1 METMLFVSV
10 LWFMLL
16 YLSTIFANTFTE
28 KVLGQV
34 KGAERDMMIDQI
46 KPLLSQL
53 KKFSYGKQIVAIEKL
68 IVDPNA
74 PTVSPN
80 SSTTPPASHK
90 SSPQPSRRSLTD
102 MEGCRPP
109 VGGAAPPTPPPT
121 DTQSLHGGSATD
133 GSVDGPTEPF
143 KGLATSSV
151 AAISDTPR
159 AGTDMPLGITIPSQ
173 PHA

>member
-1 METMLFVSV
+1 MLI
-10 LWFMLL
+10 L
-16 YLSTIFANTFTE
+16 ATE

-34 KGAERDMMIDQI
+34 KGSEREMIIDEI

-53 KKFSYGKQIVAIEKL
+53 KKFSYGKQIMAIEKL

-74 PTVSPN
+74 PTVAAN

-90 SSPQPSRRSLTD
+90 SSPQPSRRSLAE
-102 MEGCRPP
+102 MRPL

-133 GSVDGPTEPF
+133 GSVDGPVESS
-143 KGLATSSV
+143 KGLATTSI
-151 AAISDTPR
+151 AAIPDSTTATHQTEAEVTVAVSAPSESR
-159 AGTDMPLGITIPSQ
+159 A
-173 PHA
+173 

>member
-1 METMLFVSV
+1 MLIV
-10 LWFMLL
+10 
-16 YLSTIFANTFTE
+16 ATE

-34 KGAERDMMIDQI
+34 KGSEREMIIDEI

-53 KKFSYGKQIVAIEKL
+53 KKFSYGKQIMAIEKL

-74 PTVSPN
+74 PTVAAN

-90 SSPQPSRRSLTD
+90 SSPQPSRRSLAE
-102 MEGCRPP
+102 MRPL

-133 GSVDGPTEPF
+133 GSVDGPVENS
-143 KGLATSSV
+143 KGLATTSI
-151 AAISDTPR
+151 AAIPDSTTATHQTGAEVTVAVSVPSESR
-159 AGTDMPLGITIPSQ
+159 A
-173 PHA
+173 